1 MHHHPDNQVC
11 WFPPEGWMLYL
22 NAGLLCEGWLVTK
35 KQDCH
40 INTAA
45 TATTLQDTIIKDSK
59 RQDPTIATEWTEDT
73 FKSVDWQA
81 NGSSFKALTPGQH
94 LQISKYAHEW
104 TPTMHHWAQISNKID
119 QWCFACGHLKEN
131 VQHMLLCPS
140 GCRQAARSKAINK
153 FCTHLSWYHTPAW
166 RSNIILTHNWRQT
179 SNDPRFSCQWYQ
191 QDDSQW
197 NSNWHQ
203 NGNIVATKNFSVK
216 WYWSSCSKLK
226 SETSWHELLYFSQ
239 HVSWWKAGV
248 E

>member
-1 MHHHPDNQVC
+1 MTQHPIIQWVNSHQDKYTAQKISQMKLSQTMMPTRYATWC
-11 WFPPEGWMLYL
+11 TTTPTTKYAGGSHQSGWMPYL

-59 RQDPTIATEWTEDT
+59 RQDPTIDTEWTEDT

-153 FCTHLSWYHTPAW
+153 FCTHLS
-166 RSNIILTHNWRQT
+166 
-179 SNDPRFSCQWYQ
+179 
-191 QDDSQW
+191 
-197 NSNWHQ
+197 
-203 NGNIVATKNFSVK
+203 
-216 WYWSSCSKLK
+216 
-226 SETSWHELLYFSQ
+226 
-239 HVSWWKAGV
+239 
-248 E
+248 